1 MLQRG
6 PECLVRRL
14 RLAQPFDQLLGD
26 SIADGKIDE
35 SAREESVL
43 AAFQEADAA
52 ERRERLRRKG
62 KIRRMRRKRKM
73 RRRMRRKRT
82 MRMRTKRKMRRK
94 MRRMRREKKE

>member
-6 PECLVRRL
+6 PECLVRRF

-52 ERRERLRRKG
+52 GRRERLRRKG
-62 KIRRMRRKRKM
+62 KM

-82 MRMRTKRKMRRK
+82 MRMRTKRKMSRK
-94 MRRMRREKKE
+94 MRRMRRKKKEKDEEEEED